1 LTAGR
6 LPCIKAGRLQK
17 CLEKIFVFMNKGT
30 LGRAV
35 DGGRS
40 TRRGFRKYD
49 PMGNDAMKEKDLKY
63 FKELLTRWLDELSRH
78 ADSTMTGLREVDE
91 NLPDPLD
98 RAVFD
103 SERNFTLRIRDRES
117 MLIKKIRKSLEDIEE
132 GGYGICESCGEDIS
146 VERLK
151 ARPVTHHCIRCKTQ
165 MEAMEKQ
172 TGT

>member
-1 LTAGR
+1 
-6 LPCIKAGRLQK
+6 
-17 CLEKIFVFMNKGT
+17 
-30 LGRAV
+30 
-35 DGGRS
+35 
-40 TRRGFRKYD
+40 
-49 PMGNDAMKEKDLKY
+49 MKDKDLKY

-132 GGYGICESCGEDIS
+132 GVYGICESCGEDIS